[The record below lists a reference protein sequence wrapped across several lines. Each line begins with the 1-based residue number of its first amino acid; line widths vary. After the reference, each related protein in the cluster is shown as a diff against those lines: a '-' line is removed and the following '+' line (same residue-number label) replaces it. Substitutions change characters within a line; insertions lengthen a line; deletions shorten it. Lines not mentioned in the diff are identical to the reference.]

1 MKSNNIR
8 TDAYPVSWHDIDANG
23 KLSLRSFAVF
33 MQESA
38 WKHAEDLG
46 FGFDFMAQHDAFWVL
61 KSIRA
66 QVFQYPAW
74 KQNVLLQ
81 TWHRGYQGLLAF
93 RDYKLTDQHDNLLA
107 LAASDWVIMHRQ
119 SRRPLKTDIL
129 EEFATTAQEKQAL
142 EGFVCS
148 GAQTAKLVYETDRT
162 VKFSETD
169 MHGHMNNT
177 RYFEWAADVL
187 NEVSETQTHVKQFE
201 MQFRNEC
208 RVKDVIKISAQ
219 QNDKTYTIAGVN
231 SRHGKTV
238 FQLHLCC
245 D

>member
-1 MKSNNIR
+1 MKSKTIR
-8 TDAYPVSWHDIDANG
+8 TDNVDVSWQDVDAHG
-23 KLSLRSFAVF
+23 QMSLRAFAVF

-38 WKHAEDLG
+38 WKHAEELG
-46 FGFDFMAQHDAFWVL
+46 FGFGFMAQHDAFWVL

-66 QVFQYPAW
+66 QIFQYPAW

-93 RDYKLTDQHDNLLA
+93 RDFKLTNQHDKVLA

-129 EEFATTAQEKQAL
+129 EEFAATALEQQAL

-148 GAQTAKLVYETDRT
+148 KEQTTKLVYEADRT
-162 VKFSETD
+162 VNFSETD

-187 NEVSETQTHVKQFE
+187 NEVSETKTHVKQFE

-208 RVKDVIKISAQ
+208 RVKDVIKISAH
-219 QNDKTYTIAGVN
+219 QNGKTYTIAGVN

-238 FQLHLCC
+238 FQLHMCG

>member
-1 MKSNNIR
+1 MKSKFIR
-8 TDAYPVSWHDIDANG
+8 TDTYPVSWHDIDANG
-23 KLSLRSFAVF
+23 KQSLRSFAVF

-38 WKHAEDLG
+38 WRHAEDLG
-46 FGFDFMAQHDAFWVL
+46 FGFNFMAQHDAFWVL

-66 QVFQYPAW
+66 QIFQYPAW

-93 RDYKLTDQHDNLLA
+93 RDFKLLDESGVTLA
-107 LAASDWVIMHRQ
+107 LAASDWIIMHQQ

-129 EEFATTAQEKQAL
+129 QEFATTALERRAL
-142 EGFVCS
+142 EDFIWAEKHS
-148 GAQTAKLVYETDRT
+148 GKLVYEADRK
-162 VKFSETD
+162 VNFSETD

-187 NEVSETQTHVKQFE
+187 NELSEAQTHVKQFE

-208 RVKDVIKISAQ
+208 RVKDVIKLSAL
-219 QNDKTYTIAGVN
+219 QNGKIYTITGVN
-231 SRHGKTV
+231 NRNGKTI
-238 FQLHLCC
+238 FQLNLSVS
-245 D
+245 